1 MSPIERIELYK
12 DEFTNSDQKIYTYLK
27 QYLSDV
33 ASYSIIEIA
42 EKAGVSKS
50 ALLRF
55 CKKIGYEGFAEFK
68 YDVSKF
74 LLSGGGNDD
83 NTDSSV
89 SSILSLYSRQITSLS
104 ESFTASSFNLLTDL
118 ILNSD
123 RIRIFGIH
131 ESGLSATYMSYR
143 LSALGIDSEA
153 ISNAASFHSKISCA
167 KRNDLNIFFSVSG
180 ANQHTSE
187 AFHDAFSTQASN
199 VLITSNAHTKGA
211 KKFTDVLILPSIST
225 IHPNLF
231 LDSHSIVIISIDIII
246 NELAKI
252 LNTTY

>member
-167 KRNDLNIFFSVSG
+167 KRTFFS
-180 ANQHTSE
+180 
-187 AFHDAFSTQASN
+187 
-199 VLITSNAHTKGA
+199 
-211 KKFTDVLILPSIST
+211 
-225 IHPNLF
+225 LF
-231 LDSHSIVIISIDIII
+231 QEQISIRPKRFMMHFQHKQAMFLLQVMHIRKVPK
-246 NELAKI
+246 NSPM
-252 LNTTY
+252 Y